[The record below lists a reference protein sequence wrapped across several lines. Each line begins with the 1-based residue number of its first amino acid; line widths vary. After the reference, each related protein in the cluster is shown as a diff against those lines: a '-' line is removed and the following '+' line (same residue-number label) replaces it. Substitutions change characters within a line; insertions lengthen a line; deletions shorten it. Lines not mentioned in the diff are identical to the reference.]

1 MPDPLTI
8 GALVALAIK
17 MAAPEVLKAG
27 VGEAVKDAYKA
38 LRDKVAH
45 WGSGEVA
52 TLEAAPE
59 SKGKQLAVAEIIDAQ
74 PAADKDAVKALAEN
88 LLARLKESA
97 PAIGLDVSRVADLE
111 TQLGN
116 ITVTSGIGARFR
128 DVTGGTLKTGDISVG
143 DPTKK

>member
-8 GALVALAIK
+8 GVLAASAISTAVEALVK
-17 MAAPEVLKAG
+17 TG

-38 LRDKVAH
+38 LRDKVSH
-45 WGSGEVA
+45 WASGEVA
-52 TLEAAPE
+52 TLEAAPA

-74 PAADKDAVKALAEN
+74 SEDDKKALRALTET

-116 ITVTSGIGARFR
+116 ITVTRGIGARF
-128 DVTGGTLKTGDISVG
+128 KT
-143 DPTKK
+143 

>member
-8 GALVALAIK
+8 GVLAASAISTAVEALVK
-17 MAAPEVLKAG
+17 TG

-38 LRDKVAH
+38 VRDKVSH
-45 WGSGEVA
+45 WASGEVA
-52 TLEAAPE
+52 TLEAAPA

-74 PAADKDAVKALAEN
+74 SADDKKALRALTET

-111 TQLGN
+111 AQLGN
-116 ITVTSGIGARFR
+116 ITVTSGIGARFQ

-143 DPTKK
+143 DPAKK